1 MLIKKQIIE
10 KLTLIFEPSYLEV
23 EDQSELH
30 RGHAGWDESGET
42 HFHIK
47 IKSKHFLG
55 MSRLKQHRSVYAALT
70 PKLVEII
77 HAISMEIS
85 IG

>member
-47 IKSKHFLG
+47 IK
-55 MSRLKQHRSVYAALT
+55 
-70 PKLVEII
+70 
-77 HAISMEIS
+77 
-85 IG
+85 